1 MFTSAGNS
9 KRLVAVLVSVMMA
22 LPVPSWGS
30 SVDVSGGDT
39 TEGIPVILQPI
50 QTPDGRSAYLAIAPI
65 PVELESE
72 FVTTAAKTDAK
83 NMVLVVS
90 GPDDPA
96 FKAAQKSG
104 KLQQIKTFFSS
115 QAVEDAPLSQA
126 PQLSRGIKGKFLSAV
141 NKVTGFH
148 KNKQKQFAL
157 GMSVYVG
164 GVYGAFTF
172 IESSSIAS
180 GLAVFGAVM
189 SWVGFQTAF
198 THSWEKVLEKGGQ
211 AFVDVFSAAAGLI
224 GKELSA
230 DVKRVVSA
238 AGSFSIPW
246 AANTALLSWVFANS
260 GTTESLLATVLY
272 AFAISYDIYDK
283 NISNLIHRGKLGG
296 QWLTRFVAIRAFIG
310 TLFEVAS
317 FSEVPYI
324 QATLTTVTAAGL
336 LWLAMGSKFED
347 KVIGRIDRFK
357 KDCQAML
364 QKPAGDGL

>member
-1 MFTSAGNS
+1 MFTSAKNS

-30 SVDVSGGDT
+30 SVEVSGGDT
-39 TEGIPVILQPI
+39 KDGIPVILQPI

-65 PVELESE
+65 PAELENE
-72 FVTTAAKTDAK
+72 FIATAAKTDAQ
-83 NMVLVVS
+83 NMVLVAS
-90 GPDDPA
+90 GSEDPA
-96 FKAAQKSG
+96 FKAAVKSG
-104 KLQQIKTFFSS
+104 KLQQIKAFFAG
-115 QAVEDAPLSQA
+115 QVEDAPLAQA

-141 NKVTGFH
+141 NKVTGFL

-172 IESSSIAS
+172 IESSSVAS

-211 AFVDVFSAAAGLI
+211 AFVDVFSAAARLI

-230 DVKRVVSA
+230 DFKRVVAA
-238 AGSFSIPW
+238 AGSFSVPW

-260 GTTESLLATVLY
+260 GTTESLLETVLY

-283 NISNLIHRGKLGG
+283 NISNLIQRGKLGG
-296 QWLTRFVAIRAFIG
+296 QWLARFVAIRVFIG

-317 FSEVPYI
+317 FSHVPYI
-324 QATLTTVTAAGL
+324 QATLTALTSAGL
-336 LWLAMGSKFED
+336 LWLAMGSQFED
-347 KVIGRIDRFK
+347 KVIGRIARFK
-357 KDCQAML
+357 KDCQALL
-364 QKPAGDGL
+364 QTPAGDGL